1 MNDILTGHEEAPKTD
16 YREKLKKTILLML
29 GDGSTD
35 VELTDDHLEMAI
47 DNSIANYRAWSSAA
61 TEEAFL
67 YLKFYTGESVYT
79 LPNEVQVVKK
89 IYRRGNGVISGNTSA
104 VDPFSLAYANTY
116 LLSAVSG
123 FSGGSLLT
131 YHLYHSFNNDAS
143 MMFGRE
149 VMFTFNSF
157 TKKMVIER
165 DVRGEEEVLVHV
177 YQKKP
182 EIMLFQTELT
192 YPWIRDWALSEAMM
206 ILGRARGK
214 FSSIPGPQGNVT
226 MDGDRLRQEATD
238 MQVALRERLR
248 RYEDG
253 GLPLSFIIG

>member
-1 MNDILTGHEEAPKTD
+1 MYQQNFGNDEAPQTD
-16 YREKLKKTILLML
+16 YREKLKRTILIML
-29 GDGSTD
+29 ADGSAD
-35 VELTDDHLEMAI
+35 IELTDDQLEVSI

-79 LPNEVQVVKK
+79 LPKEVQVVRK
-89 IYRRGNGVISGNTSA
+89 ILRRGNGVISGNTSA

-116 LLSAVSG
+116 LLSATSG

-131 YHLYHSFNNDAS
+131 YHLYHSFNEDAG

-165 DVRGEEEVLVHV
+165 DVRGEEDVLIQV
-177 YQKKP
+177 YQRKP
-182 EIMLFQTELT
+182 EVMLFETELT

-206 ILGRARGK
+206 ILGRARSKYSG
-214 FSSIPGPQGNVT
+214 IPGPQGTIT
-226 MDGDRLRQEATD
+226 MDGDTLRQEAQQ
-238 MQVALRERLR
+238 MQLDLKERLR
-248 RYEDG
+248 RREDG
-253 GLPLSFIIG
+253 GEPLGFIIG